1 MMNIKSIFMSSR
13 VVEMPGISGIPGISL
28 LFGIHSIYNVLEYLR
43 ILNINR
49 AKQINNVQELL
60 HKTRTKCI
68 ELQEN
73 YDNLNVNFQQV
84 NKEINVLKLKIFE
97 LQNAKVDGFNLID
110 GFNIIPNTTNT
121 INTTNNTDNIPNINV
136 EIIKPNFKDTN
147 NDNLLS
153 SDYIFI

>member
-1 MMNIKSIFMSSR
+1 MNIIMMNIKSIFMSSR
-13 VVEMPGISGIPGISL
+13 VVEIPGISGISGISL

-43 ILNINR
+43 ILNNNR

-60 HKTRTKCI
+60 QKTRTKCN

-73 YDNLNVNFQQV
+73 YNNLYINFQQV

-121 INTTNNTDNIPNINV
+121 NNTNNIPNINV
-136 EIIKPNFKDTN
+136 DIIKPNFKNIN